1 MDNFLF
7 ILALTMGLVFATSLS
22 TEGPIEIMDT
32 TTGEW
37 HEQR

>member
-7 ILALTMGLVFATSLS
+7 ILALLLGVGLAANLG
-22 TEGPIEIMDT
+22 TEAPIEIMDT